1 MSQFDELTEVA
12 LDNFGLV
19 TAAQAAN
26 LGIRTKDIS
35 EWVRLG
41 RLDRRGWGVYRI
53 AHYVPSDYD
62 RYAEAVAIVGKDA
75 YIWGESVL
83 AMLNLALV
91 NPLRVDVATTR
102 RVRKKLP
109 GWIRLVRPPKGTVAQ
124 NIEGVPSQDLSDAIR
139 FCKGR
144 IMTERLA
151 DAVRDAERRGLL
163 GVNEAVALDEELKR

>member
-124 NIEGVPSQDLSDAIR
+124 NIEGVTSQDLSDAIR